1 MWHVWMG
8 RAGLAPWAP
17 CQWFSHLA
25 DTTMN
30 HDSWA
35 MTHSCLMTHRTRVP
49 SPPIHSSMD
58 CDWTY
63 RGKRL
68 RIWVRCLSFS
78 VKCLNLYQCDNVAGT
93 CTGRTYIEAN
103 ETTTFS
109 HMPIVNWRVIA
120 HRSILYD
127 WLPLQIS
134 ERPLNNLHIIFII
147 CLTYLQTLW
156 YGPEHHWRNFDN

>member
-49 SPPIHSSMD
+49 STPIHSSMD
-58 CDWTY
+58 CDWTDC
-63 RGKRL
+63 GKRL
-68 RIWVRCLSFS
+68 RIWVRCLAFS
-78 VKCLNLYQCDNVAGT
+78 RRNACPLRWNAWICINVATLQAHAQG
-93 CTGRTYIEAN
+93 
-103 ETTTFS
+103 ETTLKPTKKVLS
-109 HMPIVNWRVIA
+109 YLKNHC
-120 HRSILYD
+120 SSLYPL

-134 ERPLNNLHIIFII
+134 ERPLNNLEIIFII
-147 CLTYLQTLW
+147 CLTYLQTL
-156 YGPEHHWRNFDN
+156 